1 MHVTTVFA
9 EVASFCSVLGR
20 LVHACE
26 RELVAKSSCMLAY
39 GPMQKREEQLA
50 RWMRVRF
57 GQGGARADACGDYVR
72 YSHGGDGGGEMA
84 TVAFVS

>member
-1 MHVTTVFA
+1 
-9 EVASFCSVLGR
+9 
-20 LVHACE
+20 
-26 RELVAKSSCMLAY
+26 MLAY